1 LFEDV
6 GDAAALE
13 HDGTAGDL
21 GGVRGEDGRDA
32 DFFEESVGFGGG
44 DACFAEAAE
53 GSAKIAA
60 LGWRVLV
67 ELGGETAAL
76 AVVGLGE
83 VDELEVEA
91 EGSGELVGGS
101 QIVGV
106 AVDSGEGLIEVAAG
120 GGCVGSGVGFA
131 SGDGGAA
138 EVFDGGVEGVA
149 GLLAEDLAEE
159 HAERAHV
166 AAERSFF
173 ELAGGSLKF
182 GEALGPVGR

>member
-1 LFEDV
+1 
-6 GDAAALE
+6 LE
-13 HDGTAGDL
+13 E
-21 GGVRGEDGRDA
+21 R
-32 DFFEESVGFGGG
+32 VGFGGG
-44 DACFAEAAE
+44 DASFAQAAE
-53 GSAKIAA
+53 GSAKVAT

-76 AVVGLGE
+76 AVIGLGE

-91 EGSGELVGGS
+91 EGTGELVSGGEV
-101 QIVGV
+101 VGV

-120 GGCVGSGVGFA
+120 GGGVGFGVSFA

-159 HAERAHV
+159 HAEGTDV
-166 AAERSFF
+166 AAQRSFF